1 MSTMID
7 RITADATEIS
17 RGNVSKQKVFR
28 VGVIEVGIHQ
38 SDVFPLTSVMWRQTR
53 RRRTETEK

>member
-1 MSTMID
+1 MID
-7 RITADATEIS
+7 KITADATETS
-17 RGNVSKQKVFR
+17 RGNISKQKAFR

-38 SDVFPLTSVMWRQTR
+38 SDVFPLPSAMWRQTR

>member
-1 MSTMID
+1 MIYK
-7 RITADATEIS
+7 ITADATKIS
-17 RGNVSKQKVFR
+17 IGNISKQKVFR

-38 SDVFPLTSVMWRQTR
+38 SDVFPLPSRMWRQTR